1 MKNPESLQ
9 VLDIGYIT
17 VLYFTLGYFVS
28 IFMNKIVGPF
38 DEKKADQRSMG
49 RIFLEVLAH
58 VYVIGLIIYYLR
70 KLVSKIPSPF
80 QGIDGFDHSRVPE
93 LRSSFVLSFIVLYY
107 QRNLKYKLDYFAK
120 RMLE

>member
-38 DEKKADQRSMG
+38 DEKKADQKSMG

-70 KLVSKIPSPF
+70 KLVVEIPSPF
-80 QGIDGFDHSRVPE
+80 QGINGFDHNRVPE
-93 LRSSFVLSFIVLYY
+93 LKSSFVLSFIVLYY